1 MRGLIGLSCKLC
13 SWVTLRPPPL
23 IRGVCSQITFS
34 SLQDTFNQQIYHYCS
49 RLTNSIK
56 PVSLCRCSTVTLSG
70 MHTPWILYWSLT
82 LCNPLM
88 AVDSLQ
94 SFSGL
99 WLFVILYFSLLPYNP
114 SLVVYSLPS
123 FTGRW
128 LLQYFLVDYFQSFTA
143 RWLFAI
149 IFSDRWLFA
158 IQSLTLCN
166 SLLVVDSLQP
176 FTGRWPF
183 AIIYWSLTFCNPL
196 LVVNSLQYFTGRCLF
211 AILQL
216 LAVLLPT

>member
-1 MRGLIGLSCKLC
+1 MFNWYPFRYAH
-13 SWVTLRPPPL
+13 TLNPL
-23 IRGVCSQITFS
+23 LVVD
-34 SLQDTFNQQIYHYCS
+34 SLQSFNGRWFFAIFQ
-49 RLTNSIK
+49 
-56 PVSLCRCSTVTLSG
+56 
-70 MHTPWILYWSLT
+70 WSLT
-82 LCNPLM
+82 LCNPLLLV
-88 AVDSLQ
+88 ASLQ
-94 SFSGL
+94 F
-99 WLFVILYFSLLPYNP
+99 

-123 FTGRW
+123 FPGRW
-128 LLQYFLVDYFQSFTA
+128 LLQYFFLVDYFRSFSA

-149 IFSDRWLFA
+149 IFTDRWLFA
-158 IQSLTLCN
+158 IQSLTLYN

-183 AIIYWSLTFCNPL
+183 AIIYWSLTLCNPL